1 MIYGAM
7 KFSIGGPLKLAF
19 RPWVEGLENIPAEGP
34 AILASNHLSFSDSF
48 FLPAIL
54 ERKVTF
60 IAKAEYFTTPGI
72 KGRMT
77 AAFFKGVGQLP
88 VDRSG
93 ARGAGEAAIKSGIEV
108 IERGELFGIYPEGT
122 RSPDG
127 RLYRGKPGG
136 LARVALATGA
146 PVIPVAMID
155 TEKIQPPGKLMPKL
169 MRPGI
174 RIGKPLDFSRYSG
187 MEHDRFVLRAV
198 TDEVMYEIMKLS
210 GQEYVD
216 MYATAAKRQIA
227 EAAKAEKDAEKAARA
242 ALAQAEKQAAR
253 EQAEK
258 QAEEQAAREQA
269 EAQAEKQTEALTE
282 ALSEAQAEVPP
293 EDQAEDQPEDQAGE
307 QGGEQ
312 SGPSDGPGGVGEAE
326 PTDRQRSGSHER
338 P

>member
-1 MIYGAM
+1 LIYGAM

-19 RPWVEGLENIPAEGP
+19 RPWVEGIEHVPAEGP

-48 FLPAIL
+48 FLPAVL
-54 ERKVTF
+54 DRKVTF
-60 IAKAEYFTTPGI
+60 IAKAEYFTTPGV

-93 ARGAGEAAIKSGIEV
+93 VRGAGEAAIRSGIEV
-108 IERGELFGIYPEGT
+108 LERGELFGIYPEGT

-155 TEKIQPPGKLMPKL
+155 TEKIQPPGKVLPKL

-174 RIGKPLDFSRYSG
+174 RIGKPLDFTRYQG
-187 MEHDRFVLRAV
+187 MDHDRFVLRAV

-216 MYATAAKRQIA
+216 IYATAAKRQIA
-227 EAAKAEKDAEKAARA
+227 DAAKAEREAAKAEKAA
-242 ALAQAEKQAAR
+242 AQQAAKNDAGQERPQHAERPDGEGSEGEGSEGERPAGRAGR
-253 EQAEK
+253 ENRQ
-258 QAEEQAAREQA
+258 
-269 EAQAEKQTEALTE
+269 
-282 ALSEAQAEVPP
+282 
-293 EDQAEDQPEDQAGE
+293 
-307 QGGEQ
+307 
-312 SGPSDGPGGVGEAE
+312 E
-326 PTDRQRSGSHER
+326 PSGS
-338 P
+338 

>member
-7 KFSIGGPLKLAF
+7 KFSIGGSLKLAF
-19 RPWVEGLENIPAEGP
+19 RPWVEGLENIPAHGP

-48 FLPAIL
+48 FLPAVL
-54 ERKVTF
+54 DRKVTF
-60 IAKAEYFTTPGI
+60 IAKAEYFTAPGV
-72 KGRMT
+72 KGKLT

-93 ARGAGEAAIKSGIEV
+93 ARGAGEAAIKAGIQV
-108 IERGELFGIYPEGT
+108 IEEGGLFGIYPEGT

-155 TEKIQPPGKLMPKL
+155 TEKIQPPGKVMPKL

-174 RIGKPLDFSRYSG
+174 KIGKPLDFARYHG
-187 MEHDRFVLRAV
+187 MDGDRFILRSV

-216 MYATAAKRQIA
+216 IYATAAKRQIA
-227 EAAKAEKDAEKAARA
+227 EEAKRRAEEAKQAARA
-242 ALAQAEKQAAR
+242 AKT
-253 EQAEK
+253 
-258 QAEEQAAREQA
+258 A
-269 EAQAEKQTEALTE
+269 EAAETAEA
-282 ALSEAQAEVPP
+282 
-293 EDQAEDQPEDQAGE
+293 AGGSDAAAGDDAADR
-307 QGGEQ
+307 GGRP
-312 SGPSDGPGGVGEAE
+312 GPDGTGA
-326 PTDRQRSGSHER
+326 
-338 P
+338 

>member
-1 MIYGAM
+1 LLYGAM
-7 KFSIGGPLKLAF
+7 KVSVGGPLKMIF
-19 RPWVEGLENIPAEGP
+19 RPWVEGLENVPAEGP

-48 FLPAIL
+48 FLPAVL
-54 ERKVTF
+54 DRKVTF
-60 IAKAEYFTTPGI
+60 IAKAEYFTTPGV
-72 KGRMT
+72 KGRLT

-93 ARGAGEAAIKSGIEV
+93 ARGAGEAAIRSGMDV
-108 IERGELFGIYPEGT
+108 LERGELFGIYPEGT

-155 TEKIQPPGKLMPKL
+155 TEKIQPPGQVMPKI

-174 RIGKPLDFSRYSG
+174 RIGRPLDFSRYHG

-216 MYATAAKRQIA
+216 IYATAAKRQIA
-227 EAAKAEKDAEKAARA
+227 DAAKADKEAEKAARA
-242 ALAQAEKQAAR
+242 ALAQAEK
-253 EQAEK
+253 
-258 QAEEQAAREQA
+258 
-269 EAQAEKQTEALTE
+269 
-282 ALSEAQAEVPP
+282 
-293 EDQAEDQPEDQAGE
+293 DQAKKEKSERT
-307 QGGEQ
+307 
-312 SGPSDGPGGVGEAE
+312 E
-326 PTDRQRSGSHER
+326 P
-338 P
+338 

>member
-1 MIYGAM
+1 M
-7 KFSIGGPLKLAF
+7 KFTIGGSLKLAF
-19 RPWVEGLENIPAEGP
+19 RPWVDGLENVPADGP

-48 FLPAIL
+48 FLPAVL
-54 ERKVTF
+54 DRKVTF
-60 IAKAEYFTTPGI
+60 IAKAEYFTGPGV
-72 KGRMT
+72 KGKLT

-155 TEKIQPPGKLMPKL
+155 TEKVQPPGKVVPKL
-169 MRPGI
+169 IRPGI
-174 RIGKPLDFSRYSG
+174 RIGKPLDFSRYHG

-216 MYATAAKRQIA
+216 IYATAMKRQLA
-227 EAAKAEKDAEKAARA
+227 DAAKAEREAEKAERE
-242 ALAQAEKQAAR
+242 AEK
-253 EQAEK
+253 AEK
-258 QAEEQAAREQA
+258 KAQRDEAAEQ
-269 EAQAEKQTEALTE
+269 
-282 ALSEAQAEVPP
+282 
-293 EDQAEDQPEDQAGE
+293 
-307 QGGEQ
+307 
-312 SGPSDGPGGVGEAE
+312 
-326 PTDRQRSGSHER
+326 QRSD

>member
-1 MIYGAM
+1 M
-7 KFSIGGPLKLAF
+7 KLSIGGSLKLAF

-48 FLPAIL
+48 FLPAVL

-60 IAKAEYFTTPGI
+60 VAKAEYFTSPGV
-72 KGRMT
+72 KGKLT

-93 ARGAGEAAIKSGIEV
+93 ARGAAEAAIKSAV
-108 IERGELFGIYPEGT
+108 DVLERGELFGIYPEGT

-136 LARVALATGA
+136 LARIALATGV

-155 TEKIQPPGKLMPKL
+155 TEKIQPPGKVVPKL

-174 RIGKPLDFSRYSG
+174 RIGKPLDFSRYHG
-187 MEHDRFVLRAV
+187 MDGDRFIQRSL

-227 EAAKAEKDAEKAARA
+227 EAAKQKAEDEKQEKHQKQEKQDKKAA
-242 ALAQAEKQAAR
+242 
-253 EQAEK
+253 
-258 QAEEQAAREQA
+258 
-269 EAQAEKQTEALTE
+269 
-282 ALSEAQAEVPP
+282 
-293 EDQAEDQPEDQAGE
+293 
-307 QGGEQ
+307 
-312 SGPSDGPGGVGEAE
+312 
-326 PTDRQRSGSHER
+326 
-338 P
+338 

>member
-1 MIYGAM
+1 M

-48 FLPAIL
+48 FLPAVL
-54 ERKVTF
+54 DRKVTF
-60 IAKAEYFTTPGI
+60 IAKAEYFTTPGV

-93 ARGAGEAAIKSGIEV
+93 GRGAGEAAIKSGVDV

-155 TEKIQPPGKLMPKL
+155 TEKIQPPGKVMPKL

-174 RIGKPLDFSRYSG
+174 RIGRPLDFSRYNG

-216 MYATAAKRQIA
+216 IYATAAKRQIA
-227 EAAKAEKDAEKAARA
+227 DEAKA
-242 ALAQAEKQAAR
+242 QKQALKEAQKEADQALKEA

-258 QAEEQAAREQA
+258 QAEKQAQKEAGQA
-269 EAQAEKQTEALTE
+269 EQQTEKDE
-282 ALSEAQAEVPP
+282 KER
-293 EDQAEDQPEDQAGE
+293 
-307 QGGEQ
+307 
-312 SGPSDGPGGVGEAE
+312 SD
-326 PTDRQRSGSHER
+326 S
-338 P
+338 